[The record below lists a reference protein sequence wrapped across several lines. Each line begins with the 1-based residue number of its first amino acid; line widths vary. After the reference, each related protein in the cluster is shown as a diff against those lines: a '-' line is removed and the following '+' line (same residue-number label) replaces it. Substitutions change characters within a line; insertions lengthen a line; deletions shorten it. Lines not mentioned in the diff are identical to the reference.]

1 MNNNGFF
8 PIFDLMKVQGYRCKS
23 SIGNFAWR
31 GEITLTV
38 PLTLSIFLLNPNE
51 LSRFLAPAV
60 LTALFYLDNEN
71 AWCEIRFS

>member
-1 MNNNGFF
+1 MNNDGFF
-8 PIFDLMKVQGYRCKS
+8 PIFDLMKVQGYSRKS
-23 SIGNFAWR
+23 SIGNF
-31 GEITLTV
+31 TV
-38 PLTLSIFLLNPNE
+38 PLTQSIFLLNPNE